1 MGMKWPFSHRWWEGK
16 ALKGGKKIIMSQ
28 HGMGKIRFLS
38 AEDMQNMHG
47 QALVILEVKDG

>member
-38 AEDMQNMHG
+38 AEDMQNIHG